1 MRNKIEQILGQSGPY
16 LIVVLSIIPFFLW
29 FGFSSWSNPS
39 SIFKSLGQITAL
51 IGTVVFCVEF
61 ILATRWTVIE
71 YLFMGLNRAYIVH
84 HVLGA
89 VSFVL
94 LLFHPM
100 FLILS
105 YVLISIPA
113 AVQLILPTTA
123 NLPVFLG
130 TSALL
135 LMIVLLVLTFFINME
150 YDTWKKTHIFL
161 GGALVLASIHA
172 FLIGSTLDQSPMLK
186 TYMFSIFGISL
197 IAFVYRIYRK
207 YIKPA
212 VYAYIVQSV
221 QVIPGATLLNL
232 SPVGRSMTFLPGQFA
247 FITFFHKGIAKESH
261 PFSIVNAPDVH
272 TLTFAAKSLGDYTE
286 TLKLLEP
293 NTKVQVEGP
302 YGRFSYTYQNSNRY
316 VWIAGGI
323 GVTPFLSMMLSL
335 EKNHKLTV
343 DFYYCVKDE
352 SEALYL
358 DSIRERISTIHNVR
372 FTLWTSQTMG
382 RFGTLILQQQISD
395 LAKCT
400 FMVCG
405 PPPMMNAI
413 KSQLVASGIKKRKI
427 ISEEFALQ

>member
-1 MRNKIEQILGQSGPY
+1 MRNKIEHLVGQSGPY
-16 LIVVLSIIPFFLW
+16 IIALLSILPIFLW
-29 FGFSSWSNPS
+29 FGFSSWGNPS
-39 SIFKSLGQITAL
+39 TILKSLGQITAL
-51 IGTVVFCVEF
+51 VGTVVFCIEF
-61 ILATRWTVIE
+61 ILATRWGIIE
-71 YLFMGLNRAYIVH
+71 YMFMGLNRAYIVH

-89 VSFVL
+89 VSFIL
-94 LLFHPM
+94 LLFHPL

-113 AVQLILPTTA
+113 AVQLILPSTA

-130 TSALL
+130 TASLL
-135 LMIVLLVLTFFINME
+135 LMIMLLVMTFFINME

-161 GGALVLASIHA
+161 GGALIFASIHA
-172 FLIGSTLDQSPMLK
+172 FLIGSTLDQNPQLK
-186 TYMFSIFGISL
+186 AYMFSIFGVSF
-197 IAFVYRIYRK
+197 IAFAYRLYRK

-232 SPVGRSMTFLPGQFA
+232 SPVGRSMRFFPGQFA
-247 FITFFHKGIAKESH
+247 FITFFHKGVAKESH
-261 PFSIVNAPDVH
+261 PFSIVNAPDEH

-286 TLKLLEP
+286 TLKLIEP

-323 GVTPFLSMMLSL
+323 GVTPFLSMLLSL
-335 EKNHKLTV
+335 ENNHKLSV

-352 SEALYL
+352 AEALYL
-358 DSIRERISTIHNVR
+358 DSIRKRVASVPNIR
-372 FTLWTSQTMG
+372 FTIWTSQTMG
-382 RFGTLILQQQISD
+382 RFGVNILKEHIID
-395 LAKCT
+395 LRTCT
-400 FMVCG
+400 FLVCG
-405 PPPMMNAI
+405 PPAMMKSI
-413 KSQLVASGIKKRKI
+413 KMQLVASGIKKRKI